1 MTPKYLFF
9 IIHFMRLVFF
19 YPRKTLENFL
29 FSDIF
34 RVYNKNRQAVWNWF
48 ILKFNFVF
56 SKFTKRY
63 FHIWFRIT
71 SNKIKPSFKNTIPKN
86 LNLLELLNEA
96 DKTFLLPDFDID
108 FFIFDGSLE
117 LCIGETISR
126 KRKYK
131 SLSYETI

>member
-1 MTPKYLFF
+1 M
-9 IIHFMRLVFF
+9 
-19 YPRKTLENFL
+19 
-29 FSDIF
+29 
-34 RVYNKNRQAVWNWF
+34 YNKNRQAIWNWF

-71 SNKIKPSFKNTIPKN
+71 TNKIKPSFKNTIPQN

-117 LCIGETISR
+117 LCMGETISR
-126 KRKYK
+126 KKNTNHFLIKQFNNALWQVKNKVYSTINLFSLHKIK
-131 SLSYETI
+131 SYSIVKQK

>member
-1 MTPKYLFF
+1 M
-9 IIHFMRLVFF
+9 
-19 YPRKTLENFL
+19 
-29 FSDIF
+29 
-34 RVYNKNRQAVWNWF
+34 YNKNRQAVWNWF

-71 SNKIKPSFKNTIPKN
+71 TNKIKPSFKNTIPQN

-117 LCIGETISR
+117 LCMGETISR
-126 KRKYK
+126 KKNTNHFLIKQFNNALWQVKNKVYSTINLFSLHKIK
-131 SLSYETI
+131 SNSIVKQK

>member
-1 MTPKYLFF
+1 M
-9 IIHFMRLVFF
+9 
-19 YPRKTLENFL
+19 
-29 FSDIF
+29 
-34 RVYNKNRQAVWNWF
+34 YNKNRQAIWNWF

-71 SNKIKPSFKNTIPKN
+71 TNKIKPSFKNTIPQN

-117 LCIGETISR
+117 LCMGETISR
-126 KRKYK
+126 KKNTNHFLIKQFNNALWQVKNKVYSTINLFSLHKIK
-131 SLSYETI
+131 SYSVVKQK

>member
-1 MTPKYLFF
+1 M
-9 IIHFMRLVFF
+9 
-19 YPRKTLENFL
+19 
-29 FSDIF
+29 
-34 RVYNKNRQAVWNWF
+34 YNKNRQAVWNWF

-71 SNKIKPSFKNTIPKN
+71 TNKIKPSFKNTIPQN

-117 LCIGETISR
+117 LCMGETISR
-126 KRKYK
+126 KKHTNHFLIKQFNNALWQVKNKVYSTINLFSLHKIK
-131 SLSYETI
+131 SYSIVKQK

>member
-1 MTPKYLFF
+1 M
-9 IIHFMRLVFF
+9 
-19 YPRKTLENFL
+19 
-29 FSDIF
+29 
-34 RVYNKNRQAVWNWF
+34 YNKNRQAVWNWF

-71 SNKIKPSFKNTIPKN
+71 TNKIKPSFKNTIPQN

-96 DKTFLLPDFDID
+96 DKTFLLPDLDID

-117 LCIGETISR
+117 LCMGETISR
-126 KRKYK
+126 KKNTNHFLIKQFNNALWQVKNKVYSTINLFSLHKIK
-131 SLSYETI
+131 SYSIVKQK

>member
-1 MTPKYLFF
+1 M
-9 IIHFMRLVFF
+9 
-19 YPRKTLENFL
+19 
-29 FSDIF
+29 
-34 RVYNKNRQAVWNWF
+34 YNKNRQAVWNWF

-71 SNKIKPSFKNTIPKN
+71 TNKIKPSFKNTIPQN

-117 LCIGETISR
+117 LYMGETISR
-126 KRKYK
+126 KKNTNHFLIKQFNNALWQVKNKVYSTINLFSLHKIK
-131 SLSYETI
+131 SYSIVKQK

>member
-1 MTPKYLFF
+1 M
-9 IIHFMRLVFF
+9 
-19 YPRKTLENFL
+19 
-29 FSDIF
+29 
-34 RVYNKNRQAVWNWF
+34 YNKNRQAVWNWF

-71 SNKIKPSFKNTIPKN
+71 TNKIKPSFKNTIPQN

-117 LCIGETISR
+117 LCMDETISR
-126 KRKYK
+126 KKNTNHFLIKQFNNALWQVKNKVYSTINLFSLHKIK
-131 SLSYETI
+131 SYSIVKQK

>member
-1 MTPKYLFF
+1 M
-9 IIHFMRLVFF
+9 
-19 YPRKTLENFL
+19 
-29 FSDIF
+29 
-34 RVYNKNRQAVWNWF
+34 YNKNRQAVWNWF

-71 SNKIKPSFKNTIPKN
+71 TNKIKPSFKNTIPQN

-96 DKTFLLPDFDID
+96 DKTFLFPDFDID

-117 LCIGETISR
+117 LCMGETISR
-126 KRKYK
+126 KKNTNHFLIKQFNNALWQVKNKVYSTINLFSLHKIK
-131 SLSYETI
+131 SYSIVKQK

>member
-1 MTPKYLFF
+1 M
-9 IIHFMRLVFF
+9 
-19 YPRKTLENFL
+19 
-29 FSDIF
+29 
-34 RVYNKNRQAVWNWF
+34 YNKNRQAVWNWF

-71 SNKIKPSFKNTIPKN
+71 TNKIKPSFKNTIPQN

-117 LCIGETISR
+117 LCMGETISR
-126 KRKYK
+126 KKNTNHFLIKQFNNALWQLKNKVYSTINLFSLHKIK
-131 SLSYETI
+131 SYSIVKQK

>member
-1 MTPKYLFF
+1 M
-9 IIHFMRLVFF
+9 
-19 YPRKTLENFL
+19 
-29 FSDIF
+29 
-34 RVYNKNRQAVWNWF
+34 YNKNRQAVWNWF

-71 SNKIKPSFKNTIPKN
+71 TNKIKPSFKNTIPQN
-86 LNLLELLNEA
+86 LNLLELLNEV

-117 LCIGETISR
+117 LCMGETISR
-126 KRKYK
+126 KKNTNHFLIKQFNNALWQVKNKVYSTINLFSLHKIK
-131 SLSYETI
+131 SYSIVKQK

>member
-1 MTPKYLFF
+1 M
-9 IIHFMRLVFF
+9 
-19 YPRKTLENFL
+19 
-29 FSDIF
+29 
-34 RVYNKNRQAVWNWF
+34 YNKNRQAVWNWF

-71 SNKIKPSFKNTIPKN
+71 TNKIKPSFKNTIPQN

-117 LCIGETISR
+117 LCMGETISR
-126 KRKYK
+126 KKNTNHFLIKQFNNALWQVKNKVYSTINLFSLHKIK
-131 SLSYETI
+131 SYSIVKQK

>member
-1 MTPKYLFF
+1 M
-9 IIHFMRLVFF
+9 
-19 YPRKTLENFL
+19 
-29 FSDIF
+29 
-34 RVYNKNRQAVWNWF
+34 YNKNRQAVWNWF

-56 SKFTKRY
+56 SKFKKRY

-71 SNKIKPSFKNTIPKN
+71 TNKIKPSFKNTIPQN

-117 LCIGETISR
+117 LCMGETISR
-126 KRKYK
+126 KKNTNHFLIKQFNNALWQVKNKVYSTINLFSLHKIK
-131 SLSYETI
+131 SYSIVKQK

>member
-1 MTPKYLFF
+1 M
-9 IIHFMRLVFF
+9 
-19 YPRKTLENFL
+19 
-29 FSDIF
+29 
-34 RVYNKNRQAVWNWF
+34 YNKNRQAVWNWF

-71 SNKIKPSFKNTIPKN
+71 TNKIKPSFKNTIPQN

-117 LCIGETISR
+117 LCMGETISR
-126 KRKYK
+126 KKNTNYFLIKQFNNALWQVKNKVYSTINLFSLHKIK
-131 SLSYETI
+131 SYSIVKQK

>member
-1 MTPKYLFF
+1 M
-9 IIHFMRLVFF
+9 
-19 YPRKTLENFL
+19 
-29 FSDIF
+29 
-34 RVYNKNRQAVWNWF
+34 YNKNRQAVWNWF

-71 SNKIKPSFKNTIPKN
+71 TNKIKPSFKNTIPQN

-117 LCIGETISR
+117 LCMGETISR
-126 KRKYK
+126 KKNTNHFLVKQFNNALWQVKNKVYSTINLFSLHKIK
-131 SLSYETI
+131 SYSIVKQK

>member
-1 MTPKYLFF
+1 M
-9 IIHFMRLVFF
+9 
-19 YPRKTLENFL
+19 
-29 FSDIF
+29 
-34 RVYNKNRQAVWNWF
+34 YNKNRQAVWNWF

-71 SNKIKPSFKNTIPKN
+71 TNKIKPSFKNTIPQN

-96 DKTFLLPDFDID
+96 DKAFLLPDFGID

-117 LCIGETISR
+117 LCMGETISR
-126 KRKYK
+126 KKNTNHFLIKQFNNALWQVKNKVYSTINLFSLHKIK
-131 SLSYETI
+131 SYSIVKQK

>member
-1 MTPKYLFF
+1 M
-9 IIHFMRLVFF
+9 
-19 YPRKTLENFL
+19 
-29 FSDIF
+29 
-34 RVYNKNRQAVWNWF
+34 YNKNRQAVWNWF

-71 SNKIKPSFKNTIPKN
+71 TNKIKPSFKNTIPQN

-117 LCIGETISR
+117 LCMGETISR
-126 KRKYK
+126 KKNTNHFLIKQFNNALWQVKNKVYSTINLFSLHKIK
-131 SLSYETI
+131 SYSVVKQK

>member
-1 MTPKYLFF
+1 M
-9 IIHFMRLVFF
+9 
-19 YPRKTLENFL
+19 
-29 FSDIF
+29 
-34 RVYNKNRQAVWNWF
+34 YNKNRQAVWNWF

-71 SNKIKPSFKNTIPKN
+71 TNKIKPSFKNTIPQN

-117 LCIGETISR
+117 LCMGETISR
-126 KRKYK
+126 KKKNTNHFLIKQFNNALWQVKNKVYSTINLFSLHKIK
-131 SLSYETI
+131 SYSIVKQK

>member
-1 MTPKYLFF
+1 M
-9 IIHFMRLVFF
+9 
-19 YPRKTLENFL
+19 
-29 FSDIF
+29 
-34 RVYNKNRQAVWNWF
+34 YNKNRQAVWNWF

-56 SKFTKRY
+56 SKFAKRY

-71 SNKIKPSFKNTIPKN
+71 TNKIKPSFKNTIPQN

-117 LCIGETISR
+117 LCMGETISR
-126 KRKYK
+126 KKNTNHFLIKQFNNALWQVKNKVYSTINLFSLHKIK
-131 SLSYETI
+131 SYSIVKQK

>member
-1 MTPKYLFF
+1 M
-9 IIHFMRLVFF
+9 
-19 YPRKTLENFL
+19 
-29 FSDIF
+29 
-34 RVYNKNRQAVWNWF
+34 YNKNRQAVWNWF

-71 SNKIKPSFKNTIPKN
+71 TNKIKPSFKNTIPQN

-96 DKTFLLPDFDID
+96 DKAFLRPDFDID

-117 LCIGETISR
+117 LCMGETISR
-126 KRKYK
+126 KKNTNHFLIKQFNNALWQVKNKVYSTINLFSLHKIK
-131 SLSYETI
+131 SYSIVKQK